1 MIPHSDNPFQEPPTK
16 RGSDSGLNL
25 SAILLIPVLALGMLA
40 GLAIGWI
47 SFGSEPTTL
56 FDETLVSSL
65 FEDASRAVVEISVER
80 PGVRSGNAAA
90 SGSGFFVDDAGHIVT
105 NHHVLDGGGDVSVLL
120 FDGRILPATKLGTS
134 PADDLALLRIDP
146 SEVSEIEPLPLA
158 DSDKV
163 RPGQMAIAIG
173 SPFRQ
178 ANSVSVGVV
187 SGTGR
192 DQQSVLRRPIPNL
205 IQTDAALNPGNSGG
219 PLLDSNG
226 EVIGINSSV
235 VISSSVQIGVGF
247 AIPSN
252 TLDGILTALMTPAEL
267 KRPWLGIESRD
278 FNPEA
283 FGTRGLPVDKGIYI
297 LRVCSGSP
305 ADRIGLRADPRP
317 VPIGQ
322 ADLITAVDGNAVGS
336 VSEMVS
342 YLNTLQPGDQVALTI
357 LRDEKTQ
364 DIDVTLDEW
373 QACR

>member
-1 MIPHSDNPFQEPPTK
+1 M
-16 RGSDSGLNL
+16 

-40 GLAIGWI
+40 GLTIGWI

-317 VPIGQ
+317 VLTGQ